1 MQRTLA
7 ATTPLRVLVV
17 DDNPDAA
24 GTLAG
29 LLILSGHHARYFLD
43 GPTALAAAAAFR
55 PDVCLLDLRMPGMDG
70 CELGRRLRATL
81 GDRVK
86 LVAVTGE
93 RREVAESRV
102 AAARF
107 DLWFSKPADP
117 TAVLDAIQ
125 RLSAAT
131 GECAE
136 S

>member
-1 MQRTLA
+1 VA
-7 ATTPLRVLVV
+7 AAPLRVLVV

-24 GTLAG
+24 GTMAG
-29 LLILSGHHARYFLD
+29 LLILAGHHARYFVD
-43 GPTALAAAAAFR
+43 GPTALAAAPAFR

-70 CELGRRLRATL
+70 CELGRQLRSAL
-81 GDRVK
+81 GDRLK

-93 RREVAESRV
+93 RREVAEPRV

-117 TAVLDAIQ
+117 TALLAALQ
-125 RLSAAT
+125 RISAPADD
-131 GECAE
+131 GLE